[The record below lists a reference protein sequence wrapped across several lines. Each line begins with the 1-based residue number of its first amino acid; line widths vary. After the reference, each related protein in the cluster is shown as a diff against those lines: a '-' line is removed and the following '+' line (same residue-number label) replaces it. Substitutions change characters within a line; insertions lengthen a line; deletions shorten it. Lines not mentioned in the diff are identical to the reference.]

1 MILLS
6 IGSNQGDRLALLA
19 QAAGLLAEKGI
30 KILGASAVYETD
42 PFGFLEQPPFLN
54 AVLEVETTEAP
65 EQLLASC
72 LAVETALG
80 RKRLVR
86 WGPRTLDLDI
96 LYISGVHCSDE
107 YLKLPHPGL
116 FSKSFCIGAVMGT
129 FERKATRRSCDG
141 AGTLGR
147 ITGGCTRCALVC
159 TVSFAADK
167 NGIKADT
174 M

>member
-116 FSKSFCIGAVMGT
+116 FQRAFVLVPLWELLK
-129 FERKATRRSCDG
+129 ERLPEDLAMVPERLAELQADVQGVRWYAPFPLPQTR
-141 AGTLGR
+141 TE
-147 ITGGCTRCALVC
+147 
-159 TVSFAADK
+159 
-167 NGIKADT
+167 
-174 M
+174 